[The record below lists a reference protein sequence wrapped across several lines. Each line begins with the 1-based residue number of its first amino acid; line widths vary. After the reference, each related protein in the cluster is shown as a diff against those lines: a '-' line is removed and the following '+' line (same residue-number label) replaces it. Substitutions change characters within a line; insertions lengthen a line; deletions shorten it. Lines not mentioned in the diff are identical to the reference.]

1 MPYIYER
8 VTMETIHHSRVW
20 AHPLKV
26 LYEKLQ
32 SCCDIGFETE
42 DPGLLSPNIFIDM
55 AFWHG
60 QARKHYL
67 QAKVP
72 NQTVVFEY

>member
-1 MPYIYER
+1 
-8 VTMETIHHSRVW
+8 METIHHSRVW

-32 SCCDIGFETE
+32 SCCNIQFETE
-42 DPGLLSPNIFIDM
+42 DSGPLSPNISIDM

-60 QARKHYL
+60 
-67 QAKVP
+67 
-72 NQTVVFEY
+72 